1 MVNRYNNRCRCN
13 HDDRDCDENFSAC
26 RGSQNRMSGGSGNI
40 TGAQNQLLTRLRK
53 VDFAL
58 ADTIL
63 YLDAYPNCKAAME
76 YYKKL
81 VDEHKTLTE
90 KLAQLGLPLTA
101 TSNCAD
107 TWEWINS
114 PWPWEYDAN
123 L

>member
-1 MVNRYNNRCRCN
+1 
-13 HDDRDCDENFSAC
+13 
-26 RGSQNRMSGGSGNI
+26 MSGGAGNI
-40 TGAQNQLLTRLRK
+40 TGAQNQLLTKLRK

-63 YLDAYPNCKAAME
+63 YLDAYPHCKAAME

-81 VDEHKTLTE
+81 VDEHKMLTE
-90 KLAQLGLPLTA
+90 KLAQIGLPLTA
-101 TSNCAD
+101 TSNYSD
-107 TWEWINS
+107 SWEWINS

>member
-1 MVNRYNNRCRCN
+1 M
-13 HDDRDCDENFSAC
+13 
-26 RGSQNRMSGGSGNI
+26 GGSGNLS
-40 TGAQNQLLTRLRK
+40 GAQNQLLTRLRK

-63 YLDAYPNCKAAME
+63 YLDAYPNCKTAME